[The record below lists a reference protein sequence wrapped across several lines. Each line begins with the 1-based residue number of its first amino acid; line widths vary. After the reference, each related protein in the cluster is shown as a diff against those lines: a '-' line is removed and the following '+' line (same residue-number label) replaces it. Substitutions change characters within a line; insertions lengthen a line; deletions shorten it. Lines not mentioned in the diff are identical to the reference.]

1 VAEQT
6 EREKVPVEA
15 VRSFEHVEGIPLD
28 VIGELLARAGV
39 PAELQNAFWQEVAAK
54 EYKKI
59 TGKVIQIET
68 TSGASERVLIVA
80 PNGDFEYFYYGGE
93 GPLDLNDAQF
103 DTLKLA
109 ADGGRT
115 VTVSYQWEPDPR
127 PYYAGTKPV
136 NSVAV
141 WF

>member
-1 VAEQT
+1 MSNAI
-6 EREKVPVEA
+6 RN
-15 VRSFEHVEGIPLD
+15 
-28 VIGELLARAGV
+28 ELLSWSWFSTTRSPTRIGDA
-39 PAELQNAFWQEVAAK
+39 PAPKSFGN
-54 EYKKI
+54 
-59 TGKVIQIET
+59 GPNGRNET